1 MDSRQPIWGSAT
13 ADRDNVIFGSK
24 AWSSADKDEY
34 FRLEAEYDAAVDAR
48 RAAFDKQSELM
59 GRMGRQFGQ
68 ERMWEHETW
77 PPVERDEYKSLMNE
91 MRKYGDIASSASRR
105 VSDFAVSLDKKYRT
119 ARANKKAI
127 AEEAAASGPMDQLAL
142 LPPRGPGNVVP
153 GGSIYQEAAASAR
166 SSGLGG
172 RRTRR
177 HKRRRHRRAR
187 SRRHR

>member
-1 MDSRQPIWGSAT
+1 MDSRQPRWGSAS

-24 AWSSADKDEY
+24 AWSSEDKDEY
-34 FRLEAEYDAAVDAR
+34 FKLEAEYDAALAAR

-59 GRMGRQFGQ
+59 ERMGRQFGE
-68 ERMWEHETW
+68 ERMWHHETW
-77 PPVERDEYKSLMNE
+77 PPAEREEYKSLMYE
-91 MRKYGDIASSASRR
+91 MGKYGDIASSANRR